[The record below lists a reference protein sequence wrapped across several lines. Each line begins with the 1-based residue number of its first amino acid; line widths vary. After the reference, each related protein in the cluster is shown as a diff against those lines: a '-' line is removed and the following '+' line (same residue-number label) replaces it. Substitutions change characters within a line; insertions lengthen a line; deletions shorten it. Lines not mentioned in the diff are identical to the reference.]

1 MAAKEDATKAEVQA
15 QVTALQTALDG
26 LRAVD
31 KTNLNDLIAKA
42 KAEAAKTDVY
52 ESNSLTVLNTAITLA
67 ENVVANPKATELEVA
82 AAEKSL
88 NQFFHTMAVGI
99 FNLQYM
105 LDPEKI
111 LVGGG
116 ITRQPSF
123 LQRLQTELD
132 RVMTAKPIAKVKPTV
147 EVCTHLDQAQLIG
160 AAYVWRKTYGKEDVH
175 V

>member
-67 ENVVANPKATELEVA
+67 ENVVANPKATESEVA

-88 NQFFHTMAVGI
+88 
-99 FNLQYM
+99 
-105 LDPEKI
+105 
-111 LVGGG
+111 
-116 ITRQPSF
+116 S
-123 LQRLQTELD
+123 
-132 RVMTAKPIAKVKPTV
+132 
-147 EVCTHLDQAQLIG
+147 
-160 AAYVWRKTYGKEDVH
+160 
-175 V
+175 